1 MAQAGTVDRILD
13 TAEVLFAQKGFAETS
28 LRAITSKAGVNLAA
42 VNYHFGSKEA
52 LIQAVFERFLTPFSL
67 ALDAKLDE
75 MEASGIP
82 DTPENVL
89 GIVFRLALG
98 THPEDPQRATIFFR
112 LSGQAYSQ
120 PQSHLREYL
129 HQHYSAVFAR
139 LQRHLQQAVP
149 DVPPMELFW
158 RVQFSLGAVIF
169 TLSGMQSLQS
179 ISKADFNMDASTADI
194 TKRLLPFL
202 VGGIQAEVP
211 DQPLHTG
218 K

>member
-52 LIQAVFERFLTPFSL
+52 LIQAVFERFLTPFSA
-67 ALDAKLDE
+67 ALGAKLDE
-75 MEASGIP
+75 METTGTP

-98 THPEDPQRATIFFR
+98 THPEDPQRAAIFFR

-120 PQSHLREYL
+120 PQGHLRDYL
-129 HQHYSAVFAR
+129 HKHYGAVFKR
-139 LQRHLQQAVP
+139 LQEHLQRAVP
-149 DVPPMELFW
+149 SVPPMELFW

-169 TLSGMQSLQS
+169 TLSGMQSLQA
-179 ISKADFNMDASTADI
+179 ISKADFDLDVSTADI
-194 TKRLLPFL
+194 TRRLLPFL
-202 VGGIQAEVP
+202 VGGIQADVP
-211 DQPLHTG
+211 E
-218 K
+218 

>member
-89 GIVFRLALG
+89 GIVFRLAL
-98 THPEDPQRATIFFR
+98 
-112 LSGQAYSQ
+112 L
-120 PQSHLREYL
+120 
-129 HQHYSAVFAR
+129 
-139 LQRHLQQAVP
+139 
-149 DVPPMELFW
+149 
-158 RVQFSLGAVIF
+158 
-169 TLSGMQSLQS
+169 
-179 ISKADFNMDASTADI
+179 
-194 TKRLLPFL
+194 
-202 VGGIQAEVP
+202 
-211 DQPLHTG
+211 
-218 K
+218 